1 MAGAFI
7 EFYLVTNTNTTIQL
21 LPQRTYIF
29 GRGEDA
35 DIQIQDTLTSRHHC
49 ELRWDDQAFWSLVD
63 LGSRNG
69 TYCNQQRLSAPYVLG
84 DRDALQVGGQRFV
97 YRLLP
102 PGSDPA
108 SLREADD
115 SAIGSLET
123 FEVTRSELFNEQ
135 EKPAF
140 SGEIPRGELKKLLRF
155 FSLTNKSGRLVL
167 SEDNN
172 PVNYIAL
179 VDGVPRDAA
188 KQDIK
193 GMAALVKLLDNPNV
207 HFVFHEGEK
216 LVADEWTMKD
226 ERQQLLRTVLG
237 TTDLSD
243 LGIDA
248 GDLAKAERLQ
258 RHLMARLPSIPGYE
272 LGVVYEGKSGV
283 SGDFY
288 DVGVMPNGN
297 VLVVLGDVA
306 GHGVQAAMAVT
317 GMLKTLRVLRQSD
330 YSLPDLLV
338 KLNEDLREDLLP
350 GQFITL
356 FAALLTPVTGEL
368 QVALAGHHPGLRL
381 RLATQA
387 QAEKFGKTGTALG
400 VFDSEQFRSLLSPV
414 ALTLNIGEGIVQY
427 TDGVLEA
434 MDADA
439 NEYGEQRVANLI
451 ASMGPHVSAQHI
463 VDGIAADT
471 KKFATSIEDDLTIL
485 TLIRRSATAS
495 LAPRAE
501 SERVVSTARKK
512 IDEDTDFRPL
522 RSIGLSPQVSA
533 ALQARKDENATP
545 VPAPVVLSGDP
556 WIGKKLGQV
565 EIVCRISQG
574 SMGLVY
580 RGQHRLLQSAVA
592 VKIMSTQADDEKAAL
607 HRERFLREAR
617 AAARIRHPNVVQVLD
632 VGETEQGSVYLI
644 MELVEG
650 PNLGRRLDSHGRMG
664 EHELIGVAKGIADG
678 LSAIHQL
685 GIIHRDIK
693 PDNVLMDP
701 LGIAKI
707 SDLGLA
713 RTVNESEA
721 RGLTK
726 TGVVMGT
733 PMYISPEAIRDSAS
747 VDVRSDIYSLGVSL
761 YQLLAGRPPF
771 TGKTVSELMRSHLS
785 GEHMPLREIL
795 PQANHALCDLIERCL
810 HLDPL
815 KRPTAKQ
822 LAQELA
828 QAEQRVIESPTAQNS
843 QGNSVPEF
851 FRRQQRVQAQA
862 WYRRTAVHLTVAGI
876 VGAVILLTV
885 LIANRHWFL

>member
-1 MAGAFI
+1 MAVAFI
-7 EFYLVTNTNTTIQL
+7 EFYLVTNQNKTIQL
-21 LPQRTYIF
+21 LPQRTYVF

-49 ELRWDDQAFWSLVD
+49 ELRWDDQSFWSLVD
-63 LGSRNG
+63 LNSRNG
-69 TYCNQQRLSAPYVLG
+69 TYCNQQRLSAPYNLG

-108 SLREADD
+108 SLRETEE
-115 SAIGSLET
+115 STIGSMET
-123 FEVTRSELFNEQ
+123 FEVTRNELLSEEK
-135 EKPAF
+135 KPAF
-140 SGEIPRGELKKLLRF
+140 SGDIPQGELKKLLRF

-167 SEDNN
+167 GQTQEQF
-172 PVNYIAL
+172 ICL
-179 VDGVPRDAA
+179 VEGVPRDAA
-188 KQDIK
+188 SNQQR
-193 GMAALVKLLDNPNV
+193 GMSALVELLENPDT

-216 LVADEWTMKD
+216 ITQETWTMND

-258 RHLMARLPSIPGYE
+258 RHLMARLPTIPGYE
-272 LGVVYEGKSGV
+272 LGVYYEGKSGV

-317 GMLKTLRVLRQSD
+317 GMLKTLRVLRQQD
-330 YSLPDLLV
+330 HTLPDLLV
-338 KLNEDLREDLLP
+338 KLNEDLRADLLP

-368 QVALAGHHPGLRL
+368 QVALAGHHPGMRVRL
-381 RLATQA
+381 NNPMV
-387 QAEKFGKTGTALG
+387 AEKFGKTGTALG
-400 VFDSEQFRSLLSPV
+400 VFDSDQFRSLLSPV
-414 ALTLNIGEGIVQY
+414 SLTLSIGDGIVQY
-427 TDGVLEA
+427 TDGILEA
-434 MDADA
+434 MDTDA
-439 NEYGEQRVANLI
+439 NEYGEQRVAQHI
-451 ASMGPHVSAQHI
+451 VKMGPHVSAQQL
-463 VDGIAADT
+463 VDGIAVDT
-471 KKFATSIEDDLTIL
+471 KNFATSIEDDLTIL
-485 TLIRRSATAS
+485 TLIRRSATNTIP
-495 LAPRAE
+495 PRIDAE
-501 SERVVSTARKK
+501 RAVSTSRQKA
-512 IDEDTDFRPL
+512 DDDTDFRPP
-522 RSIGLSPQVSA
+522 RAAGLSPALSA
-533 ALQARKDENATP
+533 ALQIRATD
-545 VPAPVVLSGDP
+545 PAAEPPAQVVLGGDP

-580 RGQHRLLQSAVA
+580 RGQHRLLQTAVA
-592 VKIMSTQADDEKAAL
+592 VKIMSTQADDDRAAL

-632 VGETEQGSVYLI
+632 VGESEQGAVYLI

-650 PNLGRRLDSHGRMG
+650 PNLGRRLDAHGRMG
-664 EHELIGVAKGIADG
+664 EHELMTVAKGIADG

-693 PDNVLMDP
+693 PDNILMDP

-713 RTVNESEA
+713 RTVNESES

-726 TGVVMGT
+726 TGVIMGT
-733 PMYISPEAIRDSAS
+733 PMYISPEAIRDSTS

-761 YQLLAGRPPF
+761 YQLLSGRPPF
-771 TGKTVSELMRSHLS
+771 MGKTVSELMRSHLS
-785 GEHMPLREIL
+785 GEHTPLRQIL
-795 PQANHALCDLIERCL
+795 PHVQPALCDLIERCL
-810 HLDPL
+810 SLDPN

-822 LAQELA
+822 LAQEFA
-828 QAEQRVIESPTAQNS
+828 QLEQRVIDSPTAQHS
-843 QGNSVPEF
+843 IGNAVPEF
-851 FRRQQRVQAQA
+851 FRRQQRVKAQA
-862 WYRRTAVHLTVAGI
+862 WYQRKGLQMTIAATVG
-876 VGAVILLTV
+876 GGILLWI